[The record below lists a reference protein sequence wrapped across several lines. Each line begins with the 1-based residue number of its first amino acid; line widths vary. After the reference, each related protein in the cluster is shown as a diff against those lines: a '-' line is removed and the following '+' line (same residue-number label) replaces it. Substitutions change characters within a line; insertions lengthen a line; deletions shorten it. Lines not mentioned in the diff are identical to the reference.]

1 MTKTSIERNKN
12 MFKNINLNKLSLNEL
27 HLLLRCTDLYA
38 SEFNNEVI
46 SEKLKSQLNEYGDLI
61 CKHIREKE
69 SDNYADEL
77 EKEYNKPEEE
87 LAKMYALND
96 IERAERG

>member
-1 MTKTSIERNKN
+1 MTKTSIERIEN
-12 MFKNINLNKLSLNEL
+12 MFKNIDLDKLSLSEL
-27 HLLLRCTDLYA
+27 RLLLKCTDLYA

-61 CKHIREKE
+61 CKHIEEKE
-69 SDNYADEL
+69 TDKYADEL
-77 EKEYNKPEEE
+77 EKEYIQQENE

-96 IERAERG
+96 IERDTQ